1 MAQQFAHELDIRT
14 CIMASKGDLS
24 SNAKNLGE
32 GGAPQRYCGARD
44 LVSNPI
50 IYTQAYKN
58 NLLLVSSVVHTMY
71 TCAVQSL
78 DRRQGN

>member
-1 MAQQFAHELDIRT
+1 MAQQFVHELDIHVLWLQKVTFHQTLRT
-14 CIMASKGDLS
+14 WGR
-24 SNAKNLGE
+24 

-50 IYTQAYKN
+50 IYTQVYKN

-78 DRRQGN
+78 DRRQGS